1 MRDVMGWEASMF
13 ALFDDLEQQAEG
25 MHLAGRDADVAD
37 LSLAE
42 YSGVNLA
49 SRLHAS
55 LGLDLR
61 VRLLGGH
68 DVGGRLARV
77 GEDWLLLV
85 DRTAEWVVRHE
96 GIATVSGLA
105 HRADHEE
112 TWSVADRLSLRAVLR
127 RLSGANQQCLVRFVD
142 GKQVEGRVG
151 RVGRDFFELHV
162 GEGQDASVQ
171 VVPVAPVTAFQ
182 GRPG

>member
-1 MRDVMGWEASMF
+1 MGWEASMF

-37 LSLAE
+37 LGAAE
-42 YSGVNLA
+42 YSRVNLA
-49 SRLHAS
+49 ARLHAS
-55 LGLDLR
+55 RGMELR
-61 VRLLGGH
+61 VRLVGGH
-68 DVGGRLARV
+68 VVGGRLARL

-85 DRTAEWVVRHE
+85 DLSAEWVVRHD

-105 HRADHEE
+105 RRADHQD
-112 TWSVADRLSLRAVLR
+112 TWPVTDRLTLRTVLR
-127 RLSGANQQCLVRFVD
+127 GFSATQEHCLVRFAD
-142 GKQVEGRVG
+142 RNQVEGRIG
-151 RVGRDFFELHV
+151 RVGGDFFELHV

-171 VVPVAPVTAFQ
+171 VVPVAPVVAFQ

>member
-1 MRDVMGWEASMF
+1 MF

-25 MHLAGRDADVAD
+25 MHLADRDADVAD

-49 SRLHAS
+49 ARLHAS
-55 LGLDLR
+55 LGRVLQ

-68 DVGGRLARV
+68 VVGGRLARL

-85 DRTAEWVVRHE
+85 DRTAEWVVRQA
-96 GIATVSGLA
+96 GIAGVSGLA
-105 HRADHEE
+105 NRADHEG
-112 TWSVADRLSLRAVLR
+112 TWSVMDRLKLRTVLR
-127 RLSGANQQCLVRFVD
+127 GLSGRQEHCLVRFVD
-142 GKQVEGRVG
+142 GSQVEGRVG
-151 RVGRDFFELHV
+151 RVGADFFELYV
-162 GEGQDASVQ
+162 GEGREANVQ

>member
-1 MRDVMGWEASMF
+1 MGWEASMF

-37 LSLAE
+37 LGAAE
-42 YSGVNLA
+42 YSRVNLA
-49 SRLHAS
+49 ARLHAS
-55 LGLDLR
+55 VGLELR
-61 VRLLGGH
+61 VRLVGGH
-68 DVGGRLARV
+68 VVGGRLARL

-85 DRTAEWVVRHE
+85 DRTAEWVVRHD
-96 GIATVSGLA
+96 GIATISGLA
-105 HRADHEE
+105 RRADHEE
-112 TWSVADRLSLRAVLR
+112 TWSVLDRLTLRTVLR
-127 RLSGANQQCLVRFVD
+127 GLSGAQEHCLVRFVD

-151 RVGRDFFELHV
+151 RVGSDFFELHV
-162 GEGQDASVQ
+162 GEGQDTSVQ

>member
-1 MRDVMGWEASMF
+1 MGWEASMF
-13 ALFDDLEQQAEG
+13 ALFDDLEQQADG

-42 YSGVNLA
+42 YSRINLA
-49 SRLHAS
+49 ARLHAS

-61 VRLLGGH
+61 VRLVGGH
-68 DVGGRLARV
+68 LIGGRLARL

-85 DRTAEWVVRHE
+85 DRTAEWVVRRD
-96 GIATVSGLA
+96 GIATISGLA
-105 HRADHEE
+105 HGADHEE
-112 TWSVADRLSLRAVLR
+112 TWSVLDRLTLRTVLR
-127 RLSGANQQCLVRFVD
+127 GLSGVQDPCLVRFVD
-142 GKQVEGRVG
+142 GNQLEGRVG
-151 RVGRDFFELHV
+151 RVGDDFFELHV
-162 GEGQDASVQ
+162 GEGQDASVH